1 MRVLT
6 LLSKIIDDASTTL
19 SQFECWEDDDK
30 VCYLSSSITEEVM
43 DILDVDGIS
52 GDCMVAFK
60 ADENNYFVI
69 DTISYVDECG
79 NEIPYE
85 VAKTINEYIDSQD
98 WEDVYHRLCE
108 EAVNLAIL

>member
-6 LLSKIIDDASTTL
+6 LLSKIIDDASTAL

-30 VCYLSSSITEEVM
+30 VCYLGSSIAEDVM

-60 ADENNYFVI
+60 ADENNYFTI
-69 DTISYVDECG
+69 DTISYID
-79 NEIPYE
+79 
-85 VAKTINEYIDSQD
+85 EYIDSQG
-98 WEDVYHRLCE
+98 WEDIYHRLCE
-108 EAVNLAIL
+108 EAVDLAVL

>member
-6 LLSKIIDDASTTL
+6 LLSKIIDDASTAL

-30 VCYLSSSITEEVM
+30 VCYLGSSIAEDVM

-60 ADENNYFVI
+60 ADENNYFGV
-69 DTISYVDECG
+69 DTIEYNNNIYDVSK
-79 NEIPYE
+79 
-85 VAKTINEYIDSQD
+85 AINEYMESQGL
-98 WEDVYHRLCE
+98 EDVYHRLCE
-108 EAVNLAIL
+108 EAVDLAVL

>member
-30 VCYLSSSITEEVM
+30 VCYLGSSIAEDVM
-43 DILDVDGIS
+43 DILDVDDIS

-60 ADENNYFVI
+60 ADENNYFGV
-69 DTISYVDECG
+69 DTIEYNNNIYDVS
-79 NEIPYE
+79 
-85 VAKTINEYIDSQD
+85 KTINEYMESQGLD
-98 WEDVYHRLCE
+98 DVYHRLCE
-108 EAVNLAIL
+108 EAVNLAVL